1 MKIREPKD
9 KQVMPTPF
17 SGWKSAGLATLCLS
31 SICFTAG
38 AAEGISPLQPGATTG
53 NPAGALPPPG
63 VYLSLDADYEWGKLQ
78 DGSANDRTE
87 PQIEIAN
94 VSTVA
99 SLTYVPGWEVL
110 GASYAM
116 SFAQP
121 YKWAQTDVTVGG
133 STIASDENGNVNTV
147 LVPAILSWN
156 LGDGLFLGTGFAFY
170 LDNGADGGIGNNYY
184 TFEPNIAI
192 SYLNNG
198 WNLTANNVF
207 DFNSE
212 NDETNYETG
221 DFYYLDL
228 TATKTVEKWT
238 YGFIGNYTQQFTDDK
253 ENGSTVI
260 AIDGVRSEGNR
271 AQHVLAGGMLGYNF
285 GPFSVNTRLLY
296 SLRAENDADVSF
308 IHVGLSMPL

>member
-1 MKIREPKD
+1 MKIREAKD
-9 KQVMPTPF
+9 KQVMSTLNAN
-17 SGWKSAGLATLCLS
+17 WKCGLAVGLCLS
-31 SICFTAG
+31 SVCFTAG

-63 VYLSLDADYEWGKLQ
+63 VYLSVDANYEWGNLQ

-87 PQIEIAN
+87 PKIKIGN
-94 VSTVA
+94 VSSVA
-99 SLTYVPGWEVL
+99 NLTYVPGWEVL

-116 SFAQP
+116 SVAQP
-121 YKWAQTDVTVGG
+121 YKWADTEVTVGG
-133 STIASDENGNVNTV
+133 SSTTITDDGNVNTV
-147 LVPAILSWN
+147 FVPAILSWN
-156 LGDGLFLGTGFAFY
+156 LGEGLFLGTGFAFY
-170 LDNGADGGIGNNYY
+170 LDNGADGIGNNYY
-184 TFEPNIAI
+184 TFEPNVAI

-198 WNLTANNVF
+198 WNLTANNIF
-207 DFNSE
+207 DFNTKNKD
-212 NDETNYETG
+212 NDYQTG
-221 DFYYLDL
+221 NFYYLDL
-228 TATKTVEKWT
+228 TATKSVDKWT

-253 ENGSTVI
+253 QNGTTLA

-285 GPFSVNTRLLY
+285 GSFSLNTRLLY